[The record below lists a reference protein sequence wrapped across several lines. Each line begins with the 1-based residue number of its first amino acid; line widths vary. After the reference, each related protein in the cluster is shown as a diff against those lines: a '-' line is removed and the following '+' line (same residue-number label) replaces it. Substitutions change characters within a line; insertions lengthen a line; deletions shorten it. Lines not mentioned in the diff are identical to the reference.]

1 MSVRVH
7 TVDVWAKGFDF
18 GRVRGAVLESVKT
31 GEAHVWWV
39 NAPLGL
45 AGQTFGACGVEE
57 EWLAGAEWM
66 ASFGS
71 AREWRRAVR
80 RMTRKEPRRRSEV
93 CGKGGLAPM
102 NLRMFKRTWG
112 AVVELC
118 LPLVREESGGVSIA
132 PVWGEHGA
140 RVVVAEAREGGAKK
154 GRWVGAVPKEAQLE
168 SWAY

>member
-18 GRVRGAVLESVKT
+18 GRVRRAVLESVKT
-31 GEAHVWWV
+31 GEAHMWWV

-45 AGQTFGACGVEE
+45 ARQTFGECGVEE

-66 ASFGS
+66 ASYGN

-80 RMTRKEPRRRSEV
+80 RVTRKEPRRRSEA
-93 CGKGGLAPM
+93 CGRGGLAPM

-112 AVVELC
+112 VMVELC
-118 LPLVREESGGVSIA
+118 LPLVREGEGVRIA
-132 PVWGEHGA
+132 PVWGERGA
-140 RVVVAEAREGGAKK
+140 RVVVAEARGGGVEE
-154 GRWVGAVPKEAQLE
+154 GRWVGAVPKEATLE
-168 SWAY
+168 SWAF